1 MKNKLQSKSHSLN
14 FIVIMLLTIGVLYF
28 SLKDNFNEIINQ
40 FLTLNWFWL
49 IVGFVLIIGYWFFSS
64 LSMYMIAT
72 KLDNKINFKSIF
84 KINIITHFFNGVTPF
99 ASGGQPYQI
108 YALKKEK
115 INLVDSTNI
124 CVQNFVVYQLA
135 LIILGTLAIVLNNV
149 FDLFPD
155 IKILKTFVVVGYL
168 VNLFVALG
176 LFAISFTQKFNR
188 FVLKLVISLG
198 SKLKIVKDKEETIK
212 KYNSYVSRF
221 YNSTKLLLQDK
232 KNLIKVIFYNLVG
245 LICHYSIPLAILFS
259 MGDFS
264 SFNIYISILASA
276 YVMIIGAFIPL
287 PGGTGGLEY
296 GFMAFFG
303 NFVRDG
309 KLSVLML
316 VWRFITYY
324 FGMIAGAIVL
334 SFNRRKEK

>member
-1 MKNKLQSKSHSLN
+1 
-14 FIVIMLLTIGVLYF
+14 ML
-28 SLKDNFNEIINQ
+28 
-40 FLTLNWFWL
+40 
-49 IVGFVLIIGYWFFSS
+49 
-64 LSMYMIAT
+64 
-72 KLDNKINFKSIF
+72 
-84 KINIITHFFNGVTPF
+84 
-99 ASGGQPYQI
+99 
-108 YALKKEK
+108 
-115 INLVDSTNI
+115 
-124 CVQNFVVYQLA
+124 
-135 LIILGTLAIVLNNV
+135 
-149 FDLFPD
+149 
-155 IKILKTFVVVGYL
+155 GYL

-221 YNSTKLLLQDK
+221 HNSTKLLLQDK
-232 KNLIKVIFYNLVG
+232 KNLIKVVFYNLIG
-245 LICHYSIPLAILFS
+245 LICHYSIPRAILFS

-264 SFNIYISILASA
+264 SFNLYTSILASA

-303 NFVRDG
+303 NFIRDG

-324 FGMIAGAIVL
+324 FGMIAGAVVL